1 MIEICR
7 KDSLARNLNRMLK
20 LFPKDYNIFPRTW
33 CLPAESV
40 HLTAVSFPPS
50 FDRLNVLTPYLIV
63 LRSYSDFQ
71 AYARAKKN
79 KTYICK
85 PDTGSQ
91 GKGIFISKSS
101 KNILPGEHMIC
112 QVYISRVRVLLSQ
125 SHTLTQTHTHTLFTH
140 SLLLSPPQPFILG
153 GYKFDLRI
161 YVLVT
166 SCDPFSVFMFKE
178 GLARFCTT
186 KYHEPT
192 NSNVV
197 RNMKSSVFM
206 SSKTD
211 PLPRISEKPFS
222 PPVWATV
229 VTSYMFL
236 YDFLIFLFKY
246 FFCMSQRAC
255 SWAPSVAFS
264 LFYGI
269 NKKTITAFKGQKW
282 VIAIF
287 KTKKHIFHDNVSSV

>member
-1 MIEICR
+1 MLTEHFTFCVFPENKPLPGDDRDLPQRFSGKKPEPHAEAFSQRLQHLPQNVVPSCR
-7 KDSLARNLNRMLK
+7 
-20 LFPKDYNIFPRTW
+20 
-33 CLPAESV
+33 
-40 HLTAVSFPPS
+40 VSSSHRRFFPPS

-71 AYARAKKN
+71 AYTRARKN

-101 KNILPGEHMIC
+101 KNVLPGEHMIC

-125 SHTLTQTHTHTLFTH
+125 SHTLTQTHTHTHCSH
-140 SLLLSPPQPFILG
+140 SFLLSPPQPFILG

-178 GLARFCTT
+178 GLVRFCTT

-197 RNMKSSVFM
+197 RNVKSSVF
-206 SSKTD
+206 SSLSVIVVERLNAHTKKG
-211 PLPRISEKPFS
+211 PLPRI
-222 PPVWATV
+222 
-229 VTSYMFL
+229 
-236 YDFLIFLFKY
+236 
-246 FFCMSQRAC
+246 
-255 SWAPSVAFS
+255 
-264 LFYGI
+264 
-269 NKKTITAFKGQKW
+269 
-282 VIAIF
+282 
-287 KTKKHIFHDNVSSV
+287 